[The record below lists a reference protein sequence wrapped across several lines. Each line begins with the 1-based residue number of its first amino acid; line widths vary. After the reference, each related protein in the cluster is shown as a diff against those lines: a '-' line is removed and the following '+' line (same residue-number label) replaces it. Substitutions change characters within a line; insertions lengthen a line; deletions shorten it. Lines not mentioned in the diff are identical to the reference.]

1 VLRGDLATFPLQD
14 LLQWLDQSR
23 RAGVLELEPGEGP
36 PLWVEVRDRRV
47 VASSRPPEGPPGL
60 ASLAR
65 FQPSVAPG
73 ALDPERALDRL
84 VDLFLAD
91 GAGRFDLADDA
102 GGFDDGVPLDV
113 GLGELVLEGLR
124 RLDEWPKLD
133 RHYPSDG
140 AELGLGRGA
149 AATPLGAALREAA
162 AAGLTL
168 GEARLALGL
177 SRPAALRRVEALREA
192 GVLEVKGIAARLD
205 PVSTLVSQAQHLVRE
220 RQFDEAAIVFRSL
233 LAADPADRRVRALLR
248 EAEREQLTAL
258 YEELSPLAVPRL
270 RGGPAVLD
278 GPPGRRLTA
287 TDREVASRV
296 NGVWDVA
303 GVALACPLREV
314 ETLKALRKLVRLG
327 LVDLAEPRR

>member
-23 RAGVLELEPGEGP
+23 RAGVLELDPGEGP
-36 PLWVEVRDRRV
+36 PLWIQIRDRRV
-47 VASSRPPEGPPGL
+47 VATSRPPDGPPGL

-65 FQPSVAPG
+65 FVPAQPPE
-73 ALDPERALDRL
+73 ALWPERALDRL
-84 VDLFLAD
+84 VDLFLAA
-91 GAGRFDLADDA
+91 GAGGFDLADDA
-102 GGFDDGVPLDV
+102 GGFDDGVALDV

-124 RLDEWPKLD
+124 RLDEWPRLD

-140 AELGLGRGA
+140 AELAAGRA
-149 AATPLGAALREAA
+149 AARTPLGAALRDAA

-192 GVLEVKGIAARLD
+192 AALEVKGVAARLD
-205 PVSTLVSQAQHLVRE
+205 PISTLITQAQHLVRE

-248 EAEREQLTAL
+248 EAEREQLAAL
-258 YEELSPLAVPRL
+258 YQELSPMAIPRL

-278 GPPGRRLTA
+278 GPPGRRLGA

-296 NGVWDVA
+296 NGAWDVA

-327 LVDLAEPRR
+327 LVDLGEPRR

>member
-23 RAGVLELEPGEGP
+23 RAGVLELDPGEGP
-36 PLWVEVRDRRV
+36 PLWIEIRERRV
-47 VASSRPPEGPPGL
+47 VASARPPEGPPGL

-65 FQPSVAPG
+65 FQPSLAPE
-73 ALDPERALDRL
+73 ALWPERCLDRL
-84 VDLFLAD
+84 VDLFLAE
-91 GAGRFDLADDA
+91 GAGRFDLAEDA
-102 GGFDDGVPLDV
+102 AGFDDGVALDV

-133 RHYPSDG
+133 RHYPG
-140 AELGLGRGA
+140 EAIALAAGRAEAR
-149 AATPLGAALREAA
+149 TPLGAALREAA

-177 SRPAALRRVEALREA
+177 SRPAALRRMESLREA
-192 GVLEVKGIAARLD
+192 SALEVRGIAARLD
-205 PVSTLVSQAQHLVRE
+205 PVSTLVTQAQHLVRE

-248 EAEREQLTAL
+248 EAEREQLAAL
-258 YEELSPLAVPRL
+258 YEELSPMAVPRL
-270 RGGPAVLD
+270 RGGPAALD
-278 GPPGRRLTA
+278 GAPGRRLTPA
-287 TDREVASRV
+287 DREVASRV
-296 NGVWDVA
+296 NGAWDVA

-314 ETLKALRKLVRLG
+314 ETLKALRKLARLG
-327 LVDLAEPRR
+327 LVELGAPRR